1 MLHRVTVLPADY
13 FRLLILIAAVLLNS
27 GCGFQLRGS
36 LDLSDSISPL
46 YIEQDS
52 AFELA
57 REITG
62 MVVKNNI
69 VLADDAAKA
78 KSQLTLVNEN
88 RSRRVL
94 SVDGNGR
101 AREYL
106 LTYTV
111 NIKIRIQQAKEIP
124 DSVSISRSLLFD
136 PDAVLAVTNEAEIL
150 YRDMR
155 KDAARLVLLKL
166 QALSNSQLP
175 AGQNRSVEGSSSV
188 QEAGPVSSNGNVQ

>member
-1 MLHRVTVLPADY
+1 
-13 FRLLILIAAVLLNS
+13 
-27 GCGFQLRGS
+27 LRGS